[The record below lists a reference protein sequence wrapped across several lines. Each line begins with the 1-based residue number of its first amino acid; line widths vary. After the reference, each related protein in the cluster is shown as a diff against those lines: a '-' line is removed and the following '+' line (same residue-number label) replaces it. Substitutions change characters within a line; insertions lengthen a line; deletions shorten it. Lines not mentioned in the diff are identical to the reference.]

1 VGILCGNAITGIS
14 ISLAH
19 ILKVLECVISR
30 CAPPPHRART
40 ILTSDCSEF
49 PNNTKTVPG
58 ALDHDSYRQ
67 LAVEALRL
75 GLSPT
80 INQMR
85 CVSTRPTLSLA
96 HSQTS
101 FSLVSVMGII
111 AIPGMMTRAIL
122 DGSDVQQAA
131 WLQIVIAFMIAAS
144 NALSCIIAT
153 LLVLR
158 LCVDSEYRV
167 RGDCIDTRPHV
178 FCRVC
183 SSTIEPIV
191 GIAGRMR
198 ILAVGTITHV
208 VQKVK
213 FRNGDHVD
221 SASERTQLLT

>member
-131 WLQIVIAFMIAAS
+131 RLQIVIAFMIAAS

-183 SSTIEPIV
+183 SSAIEPIV
-191 GIAGRMR
+191 GIAGRVR
-198 ILAVGTITHV
+198 IFAVGTITHV